1 MVELISTSVE
11 PKEIRLTH
19 PYVDESKVVGKDKD
33 LSIIVNMLVSLNNE
47 KGLPIINVVGM
58 PSIGK
63 TTLAQL
69 VYKDK
74 KVVSHFDQRMWV
86 WVSDDFEVPRLLN
99 QIVESLTGTNPH
111 ISNIEGLIKNY
122 LVCKLK
128 RKKYLLV
135 IDDI

>member
-1 MVELISTSVE
+1 MVELISISVE

-19 PYVDESKVVGKDKD
+19 PYVDESKVVGRDKD
-33 LSIIVNMLVSLNNE
+33 LLIIVNMLVGLNNE
-47 KGLPIINVVGM
+47 KGLPIISVVGM

-69 VYKDK
+69 VYKDE

-99 QIVESLTGTNPH
+99 QMVESLIGTSPH
-111 ISNIEGLIKNY
+111 ISNIEGLIENY

-135 IDDI
+135 LDDV